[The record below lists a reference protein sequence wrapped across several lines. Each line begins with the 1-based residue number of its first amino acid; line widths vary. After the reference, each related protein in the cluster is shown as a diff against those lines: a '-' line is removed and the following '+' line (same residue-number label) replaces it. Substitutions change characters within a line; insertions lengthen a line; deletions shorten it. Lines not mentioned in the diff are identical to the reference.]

1 MRLIR
6 LLIGTVLVFVL
17 VLGAGLF
24 LVPGEKIAQ
33 VAADELTRRTGREV
47 QIAGE
52 AKISLWPDLGVTVA
66 ALKIANAEW
75 SDNGP
80 MFQARSVTIG
90 VDAAALMR
98 GEIKIR
104 TLRADNPEILLERN
118 AEGNGNWVMA
128 RQAGAGA
135 NAGAAREPTR
145 TPPSAPASPSRALP
159 AFTLDR
165 ADIAGASIYYVDHRT
180 GEEISQRDI
189 DLALTYPDAGGE
201 LGLDLTL
208 RPTAEVI
215 RVKGVIQDPAA
226 FIAAAITPLTLDITG
241 PGTKARFEGRGSIV
255 PEAEGRLTLDI
266 SDTSAL
272 AIALR
277 QTDPALPEGLGRDL
291 ALSGAITWTRDGKL
305 ALREGKLTSGTNTA
319 AVALDL
325 STAGPRPRLNAQLVA
340 DKLNLAP
347 QAASGAAP
355 SGKPDPASGWSTA
368 PIDASALALL
378 DGEIA
383 LSAASVDI
391 GATRLG
397 ATRAVVAVDRA
408 RAVVTLREVEV
419 FEGTLRGELVANNR
433 NGLSVGGEVEA
444 SGIALAR
451 ALSDLAGLT
460 RFTGD
465 ASARIKFLGVG
476 QTVAA
481 IMNSLSGEGVIDTG
495 RGTIEGLDLD
505 RLFRGGDPSGGTT
518 IFDATNATFSIE
530 NGVLSNKDLL
540 MKLAGIEARGEG
552 LLGLGEQQVDYLFT
566 PISLTARDGRGI
578 AIPVR
583 IRGPWAGPKITLDL
597 DRAIQMNASEEKA
610 RLEEKVR
617 QKVADE
623 LGLDQAEGEST
634 EDAVRR
640 TIKEEA
646 AKGLLNL
653 LNR

>member
-33 VAADELTRRTGREV
+33 VAADELTRRTGRNVE
-47 QIAGE
+47 IAGE

-98 GEIKIR
+98 REIKIR
-104 TLRADNPEILLERN
+104 TLRADNPEILLERD

-128 RQAGAGA
+128 RPPAAPA
-135 NAGAAREPTR
+135 SAAREQPGTQPGA
-145 TPPSAPASPSRALP
+145 PPSPSRALP

-255 PEAEGRLTLDI
+255 PEAEGHLTLDI

-305 ALREGKLTSGTNTA
+305 ALREGKLASGANTA

-340 DKLNLAP
+340 DNLDLAP

-444 SGIALAR
+444 SDIALAR

-566 PISLTARDGRGI
+566 PISLTARDGHGI